1 MRARRSPDP
10 TTAAREHRAQL
21 RFIESS
27 FELFAERLQQRG
39 SSAGLDR
46 KLDRGSRASDR
57 VIASFFEDSLED
69 LDTFASREK

>member
-1 MRARRSPDP
+1 M
-10 TTAAREHRAQL
+10 
-21 RFIESS
+21 
-27 FELFAERLQQRG
+27 FAERLQQRG